1 MIREIKPIEKID
13 ARVRVPGSKSIT
25 NRALICAAL
34 AHGDSVIH
42 NASDS
47 DDTALMAN
55 GLNQLGV
62 LVRKKDETL
71 VVSGTGGRLFAPK
84 FPVPVGNAGTTLR
97 FLTSVAALAE
107 GKTIFEGDMRMAE
120 RPVDD
125 LLDALRQLGI
135 QTQTF
140 GTRYTIHGGGFRGGP
155 VRLKADRSSQ
165 FVTSLLMVAP
175 YATEDVQIEVDGTLS
190 SIPFVDMTIDVMKKF
205 GVSVQYFDGKWFTVK
220 SGLRYSPATFSV
232 EPDASGASYFFA
244 AAAITGGEVTVE
256 GLRKESLQ
264 GDVKFVEVLRQMGCD
279 VTEEE
284 SGVRILASPAGRQSS
299 GKLKGV
305 DVDMN
310 AMPDVVPTLA
320 VTALF
325 ANGPTRIHNVAHLRY
340 KESDRLTAL
349 ATELRKLGAS
359 VTLMED
365 GLEIVPAP
373 LHGAQL
379 DTYDDHRL
387 VMSFALAGLKVPGVK
402 IENPE
407 CVKKSFPTFW
417 REFEKL
423 HINS

>member
-1 MIREIKPIEKID
+1 MIREIKPIEKIN
-13 ARVRVPGSKSIT
+13 ARARVPGSKSIS

-34 AHGDSVIH
+34 AHGESVIH
-42 NASDS
+42 RASDS
-47 DDTALMAN
+47 DDTALMTN

-97 FLTSVAALAE
+97 FLTSVAALAD
-107 GKTIFEGDMRMAE
+107 GNTVFESDTRMAE
-120 RPVDD
+120 RPIDD

-140 GTRYTIHGGGFRGGP
+140 GTRYTVHGEGFRGGAAK
-155 VRLKADRSSQ
+155 LKSDKSSQ
-165 FVTSLLMVAP
+165 FLSSLLMVAP
-175 YATEDVQIEVDGTLS
+175 YAAEDVQIEVDGKLS
-190 SIPFVDMTIDVMKKF
+190 SIPYVDVTIDVMEKF
-205 GVSVQYFDGKWFTVK
+205 GAHVQYFDRKWFMVK
-220 SGLRYSPATFSV
+220 SGQRYNPTTFTV

-244 AAAITGGEVTVE
+244 AAAITGGEVMIE
-256 GLRKESLQ
+256 GLKRESLQ
-264 GDVKFVEVLRQMGCD
+264 GDLKFLEVLERMGCD

-284 SGVRILASPAGRQSS
+284 SGVRIQSS

-359 VTLMED
+359 ITLMED
-365 GLEIVPAP
+365 GLEIVPT
-373 LHGAQL
+373 LLRGVQL

-423 HINS
+423 GS